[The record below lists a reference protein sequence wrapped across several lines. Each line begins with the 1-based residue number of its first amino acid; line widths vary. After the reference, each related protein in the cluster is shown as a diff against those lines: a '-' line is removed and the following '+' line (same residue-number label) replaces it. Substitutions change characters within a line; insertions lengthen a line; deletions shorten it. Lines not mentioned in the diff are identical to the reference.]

1 MASTIVGT
9 LIYFLVGLIV
19 STIII
24 FAITRL
30 FKEEEGIGTALAA
43 ALVGTVVYAIV
54 YYLLGEGLL
63 PGLIAGIVWLLALMG
78 LYKMKFPKALATAI
92 VVWIVAIVVGWFLPT
107 LGGPF

>member
-9 LIYFLVGLIV
+9 VIYFLVGLII

-24 FAITRL
+24 YAVTKL
-30 FKEEEGIGTALAA
+30 FKEEEGIGTALLA
-43 ALVGTVVYAIV
+43 ALVGTIV
-54 YYLLGEGLL
+54 YTLVYFFLEEGLWA
-63 PGLIAGIVWLLALMG
+63 GLIAGVVWLLALMS
-78 LYKMKFPKALATAI
+78 LYKMKFLKALATAV